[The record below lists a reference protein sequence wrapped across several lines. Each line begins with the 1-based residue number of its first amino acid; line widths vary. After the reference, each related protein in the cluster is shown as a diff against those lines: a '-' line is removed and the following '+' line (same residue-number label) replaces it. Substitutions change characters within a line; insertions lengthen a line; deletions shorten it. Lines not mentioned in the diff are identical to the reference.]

1 MSRIGFVSLGCPK
14 NLLDTEVMLG
24 HINEAGYE
32 ITPEQEEADIIVINT
47 CAFIEDA
54 KKESIDNIL
63 DIAWLKENGNLK
75 GIIVTGCLAERYR
88 EEIMKEFTEVD
99 CVLGTGS
106 VHSIVK
112 AIEEIEKGNKY
123 QEYGDKNT
131 VELGGDRII
140 TTGDAYAYLKISEG
154 CNNRCTYCSI
164 PNIRGKFRSR
174 PMDDIVKEAKEL
186 AEMGIKEL
194 IVIGQDTTAYGID
207 LYKKYELATLLNRL
221 SKETDVKWLRILYC
235 YPDKITPE
243 LINEFK
249 TNEKL
254 IKYIDIPIQHIND
267 RILKKMNRYYDIR
280 RHRKGSVGG
289 ATVIYAVFFLVYM
302 IYQTSKGFIYQYV
315 AIEDMDIG
323 GIVAGFFLLL
333 GLFIF
338 CNWLV
343 TSIQDGDGTL
353 AQVYMIPAYGSLPLL
368 VSMIA
373 ITVCSYGMTYNESFL
388 LTILLL
394 VGIVWSVIQIF
405 LGFMT
410 VHDYSAKENMLS
422 ILLTVVFM
430 IIAAIMVLIIAIMWE
445 ELYEFLYTIAQEV
458 LRNVFD

>member
-112 AIEEIEKGNKY
+112 AIEEIERGNKY

-207 LYKKYELATLLNRL
+207 LYGKYELATLLQRL

-267 RILKKMNRYYDIR
+267 RILKKMNRKGDGKLIRDVMSQLREIEGMAIRSTAIVGFPTETEEEFNELCEFIKEVKFDRFGAFAYSREEDTPAYNFDGQIDDQIKQDRYDIIMR
-280 RHRKGSVGG
+280 EQFYISEEQSKNEVGKVYS
-289 ATVIYAVFFLVYM
+289 VIYEGYDPILGKHRGRNYKNAPDIDGMIFF
-302 IYQTSKGFIYQYV
+302 
-315 AIEDMDIG
+315 DICKKHEIG
-323 GIVAGFFLLL
+323 DF
-333 GLFIF
+333 
-338 CNWLV
+338 V
-343 TSIQDGDGTL
+343 TVQ
-353 AQVYMIPAYGSLPLL
+353 
-368 VSMIA
+368 
-373 ITVCSYGMTYNESFL
+373 ITEYDEECYDLIG
-388 LTILLL
+388 
-394 VGIVWSVIQIF
+394 
-405 LGFMT
+405 
-410 VHDYSAKENMLS
+410 KEKK
-422 ILLTVVFM
+422 
-430 IIAAIMVLIIAIMWE
+430 
-445 ELYEFLYTIAQEV
+445 
-458 LRNVFD
+458 

>member
-24 HINEAGYE
+24 HINKAGYE

-63 DIAWLKENGNLK
+63 DIAWLKENGSLK

-88 EEIMKEFTEVD
+88 EEIMKEFSEVD

-131 VELGGDRII
+131 VALGGDRII
-140 TTGDAYAYLKISEG
+140 TTGDAFAYLKISEG

-174 PMDDIVKEAKEL
+174 QMDDIITEAKEL
-186 AEMGIKEL
+186 CEMGISEL

-207 LYKKYELATLLNRL
+207 LYGKYELATLLSRL
-221 SKETDVKWLRILYC
+221 SNETEVKWLRILYC

-254 IKYIDIPIQHIND
+254 IKYIDIPIQHISD
-267 RILKKMNRYYDIR
+267 RILKKMNRRGDGALIRKVMKELREIEGMTIRSTAIVGFPTETDEEFNELCEFIKEVEFDRFGAFTYSREEDTPAYNFNGQIDDQVKQDRYDILMR
-280 RHRKGSVGG
+280 EQYYISEKQAENEIGKVYS
-289 ATVIYAVFFLVYM
+289 VIYEGYDPILGKHRGRNYKNAPDIDGMIFF
-302 IYQTSKGFIYQYV
+302 
-315 AIEDMDIG
+315 DIKKKHE
-323 GIVAGFFLLL
+323 I
-333 GLFIF
+333 
-338 CNWLV
+338 
-343 TSIQDGDGTL
+343 GDF
-353 AQVYMIPAYGSLPLL
+353 
-368 VSMIA
+368 VSVK
-373 ITVCSYGMTYNESFL
+373 ITEYDEECYDLIG
-388 LTILLL
+388 
-394 VGIVWSVIQIF
+394 
-405 LGFMT
+405 
-410 VHDYSAKENMLS
+410 KE
-422 ILLTVVFM
+422 I
-430 IIAAIMVLIIAIMWE
+430 
-445 ELYEFLYTIAQEV
+445 
-458 LRNVFD
+458 